1 LAQVGALTYEENAM
15 VNDNSEVRVI
25 KLKETHPD
33 EMGRAGDMVTT
44 FRIWSLLGGA
54 DSLRDRTLGNR
65 YLG

>member
-1 LAQVGALTYEENAM
+1 M
-15 VNDNSEVRVI
+15 VNENSEVRVI
-25 KLKETHPD
+25 KLKDAHPD
-33 EMGRAGDMVTT
+33 EKGRASDMMTT